1 MLACRSVNKLVLVV
15 GAAAVLAGASLLIK
29 VGGASAGRSTK
40 RPGANQVNP
49 NEPRP
54 DQPSTAPPKSP
65 LGLLFIHH
73 SVGGRWLADPGAKQ
87 KIAEE
92 IWKSHPDGG
101 ALRSRLEAQ
110 GYQVREASYGS
121 DIGGSTDLP
130 DWIVKFRDKMDIVRR
145 TELNDQQL
153 PEGKRNQ
160 IVMFKSCF
168 PNNLLNDDKAVETAR
183 AEMRALLPEFAKH
196 PDVLFVHV
204 TTPPL
209 APKVE
214 KQPAWKWLAREVMR
228 KPQPGPR
235 LLRSGPLAR
244 ALNNWVTSPDGWLK
258 DYPGKNVAVFDLYD
272 TLTNHGESDFL
283 AYPSE
288 DGYDSHPTRDGNT
301 KATAELVPFLNRA
314 VRLAGLSE

>member
-1 MLACRSVNKLVLVV
+1 VNKLVLV
-15 GAAAVLAGASLLIK
+15 GAAAAVAGASLLIK
-29 VGGASAGRSTK
+29 VGGAEAGRSTADRPAA

-49 NEPRP
+49 NEP
-54 DQPSTAPPKSP
+54 SSAPPKSP

-73 SVGGRWLADPGAKQ
+73 SVGGRWLADPGGKH

-101 ALRSRLEAQ
+101 GLRRQLEMQ
-110 GYQVREASYGS
+110 GYEVHEASYGS
-121 DIGGSTDLP
+121 NIGDTTDLP
-130 DWIVKFRDKMDIVRR
+130 DWIVKFRDKMDVVRR
-145 TELNDQQL
+145 TQLNDQTL

-168 PNNLLNDDKAVETAR
+168 PNNLLNDDKALAAAR
-183 AEMRALLPEFAKH
+183 AEMTALLPELAKH

-214 KQPAWKWLAREVMR
+214 KQPAWKWLARAVMR

-244 ALNNWVTSPDGWLK
+244 ALNDWVTSPDGWLK
-258 DYPGKNVAVFDLYD
+258 GYASKNVAVFDLYD

-283 AYPSE
+283 AYPTE
-288 DGYDSHPTRDGNT
+288 GGYDSHPSREGNA
-301 KATAELVPFLNRA
+301 KAAAEFVPFLNRA
-314 VRLAGLSE
+314 VRRAGLSE

>member
-1 MLACRSVNKLVLVV
+1 MLACRSVNKLVLV
-15 GAAAVLAGASLLIK
+15 GAAAVLVGASLVIK
-29 VGGASAGRSTK
+29 VGGASAGRSPGRPPR
-40 RPGANQVNP
+40 RPGTNQVNP
-49 NEPRP
+49 NEP
-54 DQPSTAPPKSP
+54 SSAPPKAP
-65 LGLLFIHH
+65 LNLLFIHH

-101 ALRSRLEAQ
+101 GLRRQLEAQ
-110 GYQVREASYGS
+110 GYKVHEASYGS

-145 TELNDQQL
+145 TELNDKVL
-153 PEGKRNQ
+153 PDGQRNQ

-168 PNNLLNDDKAVETAR
+168 PNNLLDDDKALEAAR
-183 AEMRALLPEFAKH
+183 TEMRALLPELAKH

-209 APKVE
+209 APRVE
-214 KQPAWKWLAREVMR
+214 KEPAWKWLARELMR

-244 ALNNWVTSPDGWLK
+244 ALDDWVTSPEGWLK
-258 DYPGKNVAVFDLYD
+258 GYPGKNIVVFDLYD
-272 TLTNHGESDFL
+272 ALTNHGESDFL
-283 AYPSE
+283 AYPTE
-288 DGYDSHPTRDGNT
+288 DGYDSHPTREGNA
-301 KATAELVPFLNRA
+301 KAAAEFVPFLNRA